1 MKQKLSKFELI
12 LIIIIFL
19 LVCVISAG
27 TVIGLI
33 SKKAAPGK
41 NLRDADPQPTVREIE
56 NLNKRLDQKID
67 AYTGLGSIR
76 CITAPQ
82 AQADDKQEPELDSGT
97 AVVITPWL
105 AYPEGDTVFFE
116 ELARKRIL
124 ITGIFTQY
132 FSSHTKNQ
140 LLSTTEEKI
149 KSEIM
154 DQINAQM
161 SLGKISGIYF
171 TDYIFLE

>member
-1 MKQKLSKFELI
+1 MKQKLSKFKLI

-132 FSSHTKNQ
+132 FSSRTKKQ